1 MMDEAIAMHNQ
12 DSVIELLQAH
22 VKSQKDAIRTLESK
36 AMHNLTIVNI
46 IAGIVAALN
55 LPFGAGEVRLRQI
68 FREEP
73 AIYAVAVLF
82 SVVLLFLCAL
92 VAYLSIRTLWV
103 RRQRTHP
110 MEPTEQNA
118 KDWSACE
125 PEYFLELLQT
135 SYLQIYTRNARI
147 VDDKGSM
154 VVWSHRL
161 IVTIIVVIFLGSI
174 GFGFAF
180 FLPV

>member
-36 AMHNLTIVNI
+36 AVHNLTIVNN

-55 LPFGAGEVRLRQI
+55 LPFGAGEVRLRHI

-82 SVVLLFLCAL
+82 SVVLLF
-92 VAYLSIRTLWV
+92 YV
-103 RRQRTHP
+103 R
-110 MEPTEQNA
+110 
-118 KDWSACE
+118 
-125 PEYFLELLQT
+125 L
-135 SYLQIYTRNARI
+135 
-147 VDDKGSM
+147 
-154 VVWSHRL
+154 
-161 IVTIIVVIFLGSI
+161 
-174 GFGFAF
+174 
-180 FLPV
+180 